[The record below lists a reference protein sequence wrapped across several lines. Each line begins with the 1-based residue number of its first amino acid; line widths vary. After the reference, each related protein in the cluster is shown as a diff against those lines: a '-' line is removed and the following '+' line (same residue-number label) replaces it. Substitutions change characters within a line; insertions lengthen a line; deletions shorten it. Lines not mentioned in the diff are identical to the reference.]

1 MFLNSILSTVTVGF
15 FGSPTHPQLK
25 TIYINPIAINNEEI
39 LFIVS
44 PHRKWLWLNFI
55 IFNMTIIYI

>member
-39 LFIVS
+39 LFIIS
-44 PHRKWLWLNFI
+44 PRRNS
-55 IFNMTIIYI
+55 YDYD